1 MSQGGSDDHRHSSEP
16 ARGARLAPGWL
27 AEPALP
33 VTLGSDPISFAVVFA
48 AGFVSF
54 ASPCVLP
61 LVPAYLGFVSGVGL
75 GSERP
80 ARRDVALPTAAFVT
94 GFSLMFAGLGAS
106 AGLFGNVLLEE
117 RRTLE
122 IAGGLFIVAMGLILL
137 GRRVPGFL
145 LRERRFHLPTR
156 PATLMGSTLA
166 GVAFAVGWT
175 PCIGPALAAALT
187 IAAAGGDPGLGA
199 ALLFVYSLGLGIP
212 FLLVGLF
219 LHQATSVMGVL
230 RPRVMLI
237 SQIGAVILI
246 VFGVLLTTGD
256 LSQLTARLSGISP
269 AL

>member
-1 MSQGGSDDHRHSSEP
+1 M
-16 ARGARLAPGWL
+16 
-27 AEPALP
+27 
-33 VTLGSDPISFAVVFA
+33 TLGSDPISFAVVFA

-75 GSERP
+75 GPERP
-80 ARRDVALPTAAFVT
+80 RRRDVALPTAAFVA

-122 IAGGLFIVAMGLILL
+122 IAGGAFIVAMGLLLL
-137 GRRVPGFL
+137 GRGVPRFLLPERRVPLGS
-145 LRERRFHLPTR
+145 R
-156 PATLMGSTLA
+156 PATLAGSALA

-187 IAAAGGDPGLGA
+187 IAAAGADPGLGA

-212 FLLVGLF
+212 FLLAGLF
-219 LHQATSVMGVL
+219 LQQATSVMGFL
-230 RPRVMLI
+230 RPHVMLI
-237 SQIGAVILI
+237 SHIGAVVLIL
-246 VFGVLLTTGD
+246 FGVLLATGE
-256 LSQLTARLSGISP
+256 LTQITARLSRYSP